1 MQKIISREQDMC
13 IQSNCH
19 QCHLNCIN
27 EYQLYL
33 YIMRTSVLI
42 ILFITHA
49 SASIA
54 DTLTGRVVRVTDGDT
69 IVVLD
74 TNNAQHKIRL
84 QGIDAPERKQAYGTK
99 SKEHLSDSVAG
110 KFVVVEY
117 EKRDRY
123 ERILGKVLL
132 SNQDMNLEQV
142 KAGLAWHYK
151 KYQDEQTLN
160 DRELYSEIE
169 IEAREAKRGLW
180 ADRNPVSPWEYR
192 KAKRRH

>member
-1 MQKIISREQDMC
+1 
-13 IQSNCH
+13 
-19 QCHLNCIN
+19 
-27 EYQLYL
+27 
-33 YIMRTSVLI
+33 MRTSVLI
-42 ILFITHA
+42 IFFITHA
-49 SASIA
+49 SVSIA

-117 EKRDRY
+117 DKRDWY
-123 ERILGKVLL
+123 KRILGKVLL
-132 SNQDMNLEQV
+132 NNQDMNLEQIE
-142 KAGLAWHYK
+142 AGLAWHYK
-151 KYQDEQTLN
+151 KYQSEQTAT
-160 DRELYSEIE
+160 DRVKYSGAE

-192 KAKRRH
+192 KASTLR